1 MVTERSGGINHEDM
15 LVMQTFFG
23 NVKTKEKKEH
33 VKDMSDKS
41 ILVIDTPKN
50 CEECRCSTT
59 VYGKL
64 LCPPRNI
71 FVIKGERDCSCP
83 LKPVP
88 DKLDPAKVRD
98 AHEAA
103 CIEAYNQCIEKLLG
117 GTNE

>member
-1 MVTERSGGINHEDM
+1 MA
-15 LVMQTFFG
+15 
-23 NVKTKEKKEH
+23 
-33 VKDMSDKS
+33 DKS

-83 LKPVP
+83 LVAVP
-88 DKLDPAKVRD
+88 KKLDPEKARGAYDVVYIEG
-98 AHEAA
+98 HNE
-103 CIEAYNQCIEKLLG
+103 CIDKILG
-117 GTNE
+117 GNSE